1 MLTGLLHAHKY
12 LGYLTFL
19 LAFVGVALTLAGAG
33 RDAGKAALL
42 SKVHRLGFLTSGRL
56 NLVLGITVVLLR
68 ADAAGA
74 GVAGVFAHWGW
85 WAGALVWGGIEPIAK
100 RMVQGE
106 LAAVQGGGTASKKL
120 LIGTVLEVVLL
131 TAVVGIM
138 TMTRLGKL

>member
-1 MLTGLLHAHKY
+1 MLIGLLHAHKY

-19 LAFVGVALTLAGAG
+19 LAVAGMVLALAGAG

-56 NLVLGITVVLLR
+56 NLVLGIAVVLLKV
-68 ADAAGA
+68 DAAGA
-74 GVAGVFAHWGW
+74 GLAGVFAHWGW
-85 WAGALVWGGIEPIAK
+85 WAGVLVWGGIEPIAK

-120 LIGTVLEVVLL
+120 VIGTVIEVVLL
-131 TAVVGIM
+131 TALVGIM
-138 TMTRLGKL
+138 TMTRLVKL

>member
-1 MLTGLLHAHKY
+1 MLIGLLHAHKY

-19 LAFVGVALTLAGAG
+19 LAVAGMVLALAGAG

-56 NLVLGITVVLLR
+56 NLVLGIAVVLLKV
-68 ADAAGA
+68 DAAGA
-74 GVAGVFAHWGW
+74 GLAGVFAHWGW
-85 WAGALVWGGIEPIAK
+85 WAGVLVWGGIEPIAK

-120 LIGTVLEVVLL
+120 VIGTVIEVVLL
-131 TAVVGIM
+131 TALVGIM